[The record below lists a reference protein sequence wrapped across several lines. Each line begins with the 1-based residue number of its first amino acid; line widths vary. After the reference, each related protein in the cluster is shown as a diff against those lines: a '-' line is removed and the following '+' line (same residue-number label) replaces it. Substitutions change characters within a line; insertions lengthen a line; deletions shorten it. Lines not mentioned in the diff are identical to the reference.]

1 MAMIIAGITFSYLLG
16 AFPTAYLAGRLL
28 KGVDIRKFG
37 SGNVGATN
45 ALRVLGKGPGI
56 IVLLVDV
63 LKGVL
68 AVTVMGDF
76 ITAHNASGLPGAL
89 PQLFCGIAAV
99 AGHNWPVFLGF
110 KGGKGVATTLGVLIG
125 LALRVHGLGLIL
137 GLSVLTWGVVLLTIR
152 IVSIASVAAG
162 ILLPVYLVIFRF
174 SALWIAAGGI
184 LGILGVF
191 RHRSNIAR
199 FFKGQERK
207 IF

>member
-1 MAMIIAGITFSYLLG
+1 MAVIIAGIIFSYVLG

-28 KGVDIRKFG
+28 KGEDIRKCG

-45 ALRVLGKGPGI
+45 ALRVLGKGPGAA
-56 IVLLVDV
+56 VLFIDV
-63 LKGVL
+63 LKGTL
-68 AVTVMGDF
+68 AVTAFGDF
-76 ITAHNASGLPGAL
+76 IAAHNGWGLPGVSL
-89 PQLFCGIAAV
+89 QLLCGMAAV

-125 LALRVHGLGLIL
+125 LALRVPGLGLIL
-137 GLSVLTWGVVLLTIR
+137 VLVLLTWIVVFLLTR

-162 ILLPVYLVIFRF
+162 ILLPVYFAVFRF
-174 SALWIAAGGI
+174 PLFWTAAGVV
-184 LGILGVF
+184 LGMLGVF

-199 FFKGQERK
+199 FLKGQEKK

>member
-1 MAMIIAGITFSYLLG
+1 MAVIIAGIALSYLLG

-28 KGVDIRKFG
+28 KGVDIRKLG

-45 ALRVLGKGPGI
+45 ALRVLGKVPGI
-56 IVLLVDV
+56 IVLFIDV
-63 LKGVL
+63 MKGVL
-68 AVTVMGDF
+68 AVIVAGDF
-76 ITAHNASGLPGAL
+76 IAAHNTSGLPGAL
-89 PQLFCGIAAV
+89 PQFFCGIAAV

-137 GLSVLTWGVVLLTIR
+137 GLTLLTWILIFVTTR

-162 ILLPVYLVIFRF
+162 ILLPVYLVVFRF
-174 SALWIAAGGI
+174 PALWITAGGVFG
-184 LGILGVF
+184 LLGVF
-191 RHRSNIAR
+191 RHRSNIVR
-199 FFKGQERK
+199 FFKGQEKK

>member
-1 MAMIIAGITFSYLLG
+1 MAAIIAGITLSYLLG

-28 KGVDIRKFG
+28 KGKDIRKFG

-45 ALRVLGKGPGI
+45 ALRLLGKGPGAA
-56 IVLLVDV
+56 VLFIDV
-63 LKGVL
+63 LKGAL
-68 AVTVMGDF
+68 AVTAAGDF
-76 ITAHNASGLPGAL
+76 IAVHNNLGLPVVL
-89 PQLFCGIAAV
+89 LRLLCGMAVV

-125 LALRVHGLGLIL
+125 LALRVPGLGIIL
-137 GLSVLTWGVVLLTIR
+137 VLVLLTWIVVFLLTR

-162 ILLPVYLVIFRF
+162 ILLPVYFAVFGF
-174 SALWIAAGGI
+174 ALFWIAAGAI
-184 LGILGVF
+184 LGMLGVF

-199 FFKGQERK
+199 FLKGQEKK

>member
-1 MAMIIAGITFSYLLG
+1 MTIAGITFSYLLG

-68 AVTVMGDF
+68 AVTVLGDF
-76 ITAHNASGLPGAL
+76 ITAHNASGFPGAL

-99 AGHNWPVFLGF
+99 TGHNWPVFLGF
-110 KGGKGVATTLGVLIG
+110 KGGKGVATTLGVLVG
-125 LALRVHGLGLIL
+125 LALRVHGLGWIL
-137 GLSVLTWGVVLLTIR
+137 GLTLLTWTLVFTATR
-152 IVSIASVAAG
+152 IVSISSVAAG

-174 SALWIAAGGI
+174 PALWIVAGSVFG
-184 LGILGVF
+184 LLGVF
-191 RHRSNIAR
+191 RHRGNIAR
-199 FFKGQERK
+199 FFKGREKK